1 MARDATEVMRRGKRK
16 VRYIFEDEEPQREEP
31 KKNGLLINPG
41 GSGSHRMDEGL
52 PENSNRQ
59 HSQSNSD
66 SSQNSERDQNSGE
79 SGNTPVH

>member
-1 MARDATEVMRRGKRK
+1 
-16 VRYIFEDEEPQREEP
+16 
-31 KKNGLLINPG
+31 
-41 GSGSHRMDEGL
+41 MDDGL

-79 SGNTPVH
+79 SGNTPVHQESERSEHLEEEKKEIGNVVARIVGPLRPSNFNVGQL